1 MNDADSTA
9 ELTADPTTTPAPPPE
24 PAADA
29 VPPRFAA
36 EEQPK
41 PVAEHPEPPADAG
54 RPPEPAAEQGSHAP
68 EPAAPAPA
76 RQGADAP
83 RPPQPEPP
91 RSPQAEAPRPPAPAA
106 DGPKADG
113 ESKFAG
119 LGLDPKLVAVITGLG
134 YEEPTPIQREA
145 IPPLLAGKDLIG
157 LAATGTGKTAAFA
170 LPLLQRL
177 AQTGARGKPAAL
189 ILVPTRELA
198 MQVAEA
204 VHKYGRA
211 FNTRVIPVY
220 GGAAFGQ
227 QARALERGVDVVV
240 ATPGR
245 ALDHLGR
252 GTLKLSG
259 VSIAVLDEADEMLD
273 MGFAEDIDALLQETP
288 KERQTM
294 LFSAT
299 MPPRIEGIAKRH
311 LSNPTTIRVAQN
323 KVMPGT
329 MPKVKQVAYVVPRPY
344 KLAALARV
352 LDVEAP
358 PAALV
363 FCRTRNEVDEL
374 TQTLAARGY
383 RPESLHGGM
392 SQEQRDRVM
401 RLFRAGT
408 ADLLVA
414 TDVAA
419 RGLDVEHLTHVVN
432 YHIPME
438 TEQYVHRIGRVGR
451 AGREG
456 TAITLAEP
464 REHRLLRNIERATGQ
479 KLEVGRVPT
488 VADLKAKRMERVRAS
503 VREAITGGELDAY
516 RAVVEALSDEH
527 DVMDIALAAVKLVHQ
542 AETGDGEHEEQEIP
556 VPPPPMERPRFQD
569 RGPGRYD
576 DRGPPRFRDDRRPYP
591 PREDRGP
598 YQPQGDRG
606 GYQGQPD
613 RGGYGGE
620 ERGGYGGPPDRGFQG
635 QPDRGAYQGQGDRG
649 GFQGQPDRGPTPFRP
664 RPSTRPGSTRLFFS
678 VGREDGVTPRDL
690 VGAIAN
696 EAGLPGHDI
705 GTIDM
710 ADRFALV
717 EVPDDAADYVVD
729 TMNGTRIRGTR
740 VTVRRDRDEGQGG
753 GGGFRGEGPGGGGFR
768 GGEGGGFRPERP
780 AFRPPNPGPPRG
792 GRPSFRGPRPN
803 RPNDYEE

>member
-1 MNDADSTA
+1 MSDTDTTTEMTTA
-9 ELTADPTTTPAPPPE
+9 EPTAATPPPE
-24 PAADA
+24 PAAAPPPPPPEPVADEL
-29 VPPRFAA
+29 PPRFATEQVPVTQTADAPRSA
-36 EEQPK
+36 EPPRPVEAAKEQ
-41 PVAEHPEPPADAG
+41 PADAG
-54 RPPEPAAEQGSHAP
+54 RPPEPAPSAP
-68 EPAAPAPA
+68 SAAAPAA
-76 RQGADAP
+76 K
-83 RPPQPEPP
+83 PE
-91 RSPQAEAPRPPAPAA
+91 S
-106 DGPKADG
+106 
-113 ESKFAG
+113 ESKFAA
-119 LGLDPKLVAVITGLG
+119 LGLDAKLVTVLTGLG

-145 IPPLLAGKDLIG
+145 IPPLLTGKDMVG

-177 AQTGARGKPAAL
+177 AQTGAKGKPAAL

-252 GTLKLSG
+252 GTLKLNG
-259 VSIAVLDEADEMLD
+259 VAIAVLDEADEMLD
-273 MGFAEDIDALLQETP
+273 MGFAEDIDALLQATP

-311 LSNPTTIRVAQN
+311 LTNPTTIRVAQN
-323 KVMPGT
+323 KVNPGS
-329 MPKVKQVAYVVPRPY
+329 MPKVRQVAYVVPRPY

-374 TQTLAARGY
+374 TQTLSARGY

-464 REHRLLRNIERATGQ
+464 KEHRLLRNVERATGQ
-479 KLEVGRVPT
+479 KLEVGRVPS
-488 VADLKAKRMERVRAS
+488 VADLKAKRMERTRAAI
-503 VREAITGGELDAY
+503 REAITEGELEKF
-516 RAVVEALSDEH
+516 RVVVEALSDEF
-527 DVMDIALAAVKLVHQ
+527 DVMDIAMAAAKLVHQ
-542 AETGDGEHEEQEIP
+542 AEAGDGADEEQEIP
-556 VPPPPMERPRFQD
+556 VPPPPFERDRFQG
-569 RGPGRYD
+569 RPPGRFD
-576 DRGPPRFRDDRRPYP
+576 DRGPPRYGDRRPYP
-591 PREDRGP
+591 GREDRGP
-598 YQPQGDRG
+598 YQPQG
-606 GYQGQPD
+606 GYPPPGQGD
-613 RGGYGGE
+613 RGGYGNE

-635 QPDRGAYQGQGDRG
+635 QPERPAFPPQGDRG
-649 GFQGQPDRGPTPFRP
+649 GFPGQPDRGPPPFRQ
-664 RPSTRPGSTRLFFS
+664 RQAARPGSARLFFS
-678 VGREDGVTPRDL
+678 VGREDGVSPRDL

-740 VTVRRDRDEGQGG
+740 VTVRRDRDGGGGEGQGG
-753 GGGFRGEGPGGGGFR
+753 FRGEGPPAGGGFRPEGPGGGGFR
-768 GGEGGGFRPERP
+768 GNEGGFRPERP

-792 GRPSFRGPRPN
+792 RPSFRGPRPN
-803 RPNDYEE
+803 RNNDYEE